1 MIMRRLLFVIIGLVG
16 LVACKTDKTSVPK
29 GFECFN
35 QPRIFIKY
43 KQPINGY
50 TVRVMCMPYEFYDK
64 ERDTE
69 IWGCAL
75 LCFEKEHSKFYVYN
89 ESFSDSILYYV
100 NKEPVKD
107 GLVLNIDYLPKQE
120 NEYLSENSPFFF
132 QDLDFDGTEE
142 LVINNWRQAIRYCN
156 TYDVYRI
163 DIFGAELIT
172 TPPFYK
178 ISNYMTEFDSIK
190 KTITTTEGTDI
201 NGNIVYKTYNLIDKD
216 DYQKD
221 RK

>member
-1 MIMRRLLFVIIGLVG
+1 MRRLLFIIIGLLG
-16 LVACKTDKTSVPK
+16 LVACKTDKTPVPQD
-29 GFECFN
+29 FECFN
-35 QPRIFIKY
+35 QPRVFIKY

-50 TVRVMCMPYEFYDK
+50 TVKVMCMPYECYDK
-64 ERDTE
+64 ERETE
-69 IWGCAL
+69 IWGSAL
-75 LCFEKEHSKFYVYN
+75 LCFEKEYSRFYVYN

-100 NKEPVKD
+100 NKESVKD
-107 GLVLNIDYLPKQE
+107 GLVLNIDYLPKQKD
-120 NEYLSENSPFFF
+120 EYLSENSPFFF

-142 LVINNWRQAIRYCN
+142 LVINNWRQSIRYCN

-163 DIFGAELIT
+163 DIGGSELIT

-201 NGNIVYKTYNLIDKD
+201 NGNIVYKTYNLN
-216 DYQKD
+216 
-221 RK
+221 R

>member
-1 MIMRRLLFVIIGLVG
+1 MKKTLFIVIGLLSWTV
-16 LVACKTDKTSVPK
+16 CKGQNQTDLERISVPL

-35 QPRIFIKY
+35 QPHIYIKY

-50 TVRVMCMPYEFYDK
+50 TVKVMWLQDGEVGNALFCLEKQGVQYYYFAEKWTDKILYDK
-64 ERDTE
+64 GNTYPNNTVIELDYT
-69 IWGCAL
+69 AKL
-75 LCFEKEHSKFYVYN
+75 
-89 ESFSDSILYYV
+89 ES
-100 NKEPVKD
+100 E
-107 GLVLNIDYLPKQE
+107 
-120 NEYLSENSPFFF
+120 EYLSDDSPFFF

-142 LVINNWRQAIRYCN
+142 LVINNWRQSIRYCN

-163 DIFGAELIT
+163 DIGGAELIT

-201 NGNIVYKTYNLIDKD
+201 NGNIVYKTYNLN
-216 DYQKD
+216 
-221 RK
+221 R

>member
-1 MIMRRLLFVIIGLVG
+1 MRRLLFIIIGLLG
-16 LVACKTDKTSVPK
+16 LVACKTDKTPVPQD
-29 GFECFN
+29 FECFN
-35 QPRIFIKY
+35 QPRVFIKY

-50 TVRVMCMPYEFYDK
+50 TVKVMCMPYECYDK
-64 ERDTE
+64 ERETE
-69 IWGCAL
+69 IWGSAL
-75 LCFEKEHSKFYVYN
+75 LCFEKEYSRFYVYN

-100 NKEPVKD
+100 NKESVKD
-107 GLVLNIDYLPKQE
+107 GLVLNIDYLPKQKD
-120 NEYLSENSPFFF
+120 EYLSENSPFFF

-142 LVINNWRQAIRYCN
+142 LVINNWRQSIRYFN

-163 DIFGAELIT
+163 DIGGAELIT

-201 NGNIVYKTYNLIDKD
+201 NGNIVYKTYNLN
-216 DYQKD
+216 
-221 RK
+221 R

>member
-1 MIMRRLLFVIIGLVG
+1 MRRLLFIIIGLLW
-16 LVACKTDKTSVPK
+16 LVACKTDNSDKTSVPQ

-35 QPRIFIKY
+35 QPHIYIKY

-50 TVRVMCMPYEFYDK
+50 TVKVMCFRNTSYDQ

-69 IWGCAL
+69 IWVSAL
-75 LCFEKEHSKFYVYN
+75 LYFEKGDYDQFYVYN

-100 NKEPVKD
+100 NREPVKD
-107 GLVLNIDYLPKQE
+107 GLVLNIDYLPKQK

-142 LVINNWRQAIRYCN
+142 LVINNWRQSIRYCN
-156 TYDVYRI
+156 TYDVYKI
-163 DIFGAELIT
+163 GCIGAELLT

-178 ISNYMTEFDSIK
+178 ISNYMTEFDSIQ
-190 KTITTTEGTDI
+190 KTITTTKGTDA
-201 NGNIVYKTYNLIDKD
+201 NGNIVYKTYNLN
-216 DYQKD
+216 
-221 RK
+221 R

>member
-1 MIMRRLLFVIIGLVG
+1 MRRLLFIIIGLLG
-16 LVACKTDKTSVPK
+16 LVACKTDKTPVPQD
-29 GFECFN
+29 FECFN
-35 QPRIFIKY
+35 QPRVFIKY

-50 TVRVMCMPYEFYDK
+50 TVKVMCMPYECYDK
-64 ERDTE
+64 ERETE
-69 IWGCAL
+69 IWGSAL
-75 LCFEKEHSKFYVYN
+75 LCFEKEYSRFYVYN

-100 NKEPVKD
+100 NKESVKD
-107 GLVLNIDYLPKQE
+107 GLVLNIDYLPKQKD
-120 NEYLSENSPFFF
+120 EYLSENSPFFF

-142 LVINNWRQAIRYCN
+142 LVINNWRQSIRYCN

-163 DIFGAELIT
+163 DIGGVELIT

-201 NGNIVYKTYNLIDKD
+201 NGNIVYKTYNLN
-216 DYQKD
+216 
-221 RK
+221 R

>member
-1 MIMRRLLFVIIGLVG
+1 MRRLLFIIIGL
-16 LVACKTDKTSVPK
+16 LSLAACKTDKTSVPQD
-29 GFECFN
+29 FECFN
-35 QPRIFIKY
+35 QPRVFIKY

-50 TVRVMCMPYEFYDK
+50 TVKVMCMPYKCYDK
-64 ERDTE
+64 ERETE
-69 IWGCAL
+69 IWGSAL
-75 LCFEKEHSKFYVYN
+75 LCFEKEYSRFYVYN

-107 GLVLNIDYLPKQE
+107 GLVLNIDYLPKQKD
-120 NEYLSENSPFFF
+120 EYLSENSPFFF

-142 LVINNWRQAIRYCN
+142 LVINNWRQSIRYCN

-163 DIFGAELIT
+163 DIGGTELIT

-201 NGNIVYKTYNLIDKD
+201 NGNIVYKTYNIN
-216 DYQKD
+216 
-221 RK
+221 R

>member
-1 MIMRRLLFVIIGLVG
+1 MIKILFFIIGLLG
-16 LVACKTDKTSVPK
+16 LVACKTDKTSVPQD
-29 GFECFN
+29 FECFN
-35 QPRIFIKY
+35 QPRVFIKY

-50 TVRVMCMPYEFYDK
+50 TVKVMCMPYEFYDK

-69 IWGCAL
+69 IWGSAL
-75 LCFEKEHSKFYVYN
+75 LCFEKEYSKFYVYN

-107 GLVLNIDYLPKQE
+107 GLVLNIDYLPKQK

-142 LVINNWRQAIRYCN
+142 LVINNWRRSIRNCN

-163 DIFGAELIT
+163 DIGGAELIT

-190 KTITTTEGTDI
+190 KTITTTTGTDI
-201 NGNIVYKTYNLIDKD
+201 NGNIVYKTYNLN
-216 DYQKD
+216 
-221 RK
+221 R